1 MKTTLLL
8 ASLLLSL
15 GLTACDKPTVVNVPP
30 PAQPMDGPAGP
41 AGPAGPSGPTGMSGM
56 SGPQGASG
64 AQGDTTVIVVTP
76 PASAVQN

>member
-1 MKTTLLL
+1 MKNTVLL

-15 GLTACDKPTVVNVPP
+15 GLTACEKPTVVNVPP
-30 PAQPMDGPAGP
+30 PAAPVAGP
-41 AGPAGPSGPTGMSGM
+41 AGPAGQTGQP
-56 SGPQGASG
+56 GPQGASG